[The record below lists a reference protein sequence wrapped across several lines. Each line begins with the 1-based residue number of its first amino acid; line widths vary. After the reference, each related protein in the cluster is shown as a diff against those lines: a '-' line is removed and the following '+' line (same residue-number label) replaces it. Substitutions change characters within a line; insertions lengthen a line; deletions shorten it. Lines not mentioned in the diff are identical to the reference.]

1 MARSKYC
8 AVVELLKERS
18 LLPKQAIAWLAIPVL
33 RSARAAVV
41 ILDETRKLI
50 TDKGIDALC
59 MDQICRKSGVSK
71 RTLYNA
77 FGTREYMIAKV
88 SQGLIARA
96 PYRHR
101 WARKSTT
108 LSVWCPLSSAM
119 VVSKLY
125 HRPTYDPKSGASGA

>member
-77 FGTREYMIAKV
+77 FGTREYMIAK
-88 SQGLIARA
+88 SIREYLKA
-96 PYRHR
+96 
-101 WARKSTT
+101 
-108 LSVWCPLSSAM
+108 
-119 VVSKLY
+119 
-125 HRPTYDPKSGASGA
+125 